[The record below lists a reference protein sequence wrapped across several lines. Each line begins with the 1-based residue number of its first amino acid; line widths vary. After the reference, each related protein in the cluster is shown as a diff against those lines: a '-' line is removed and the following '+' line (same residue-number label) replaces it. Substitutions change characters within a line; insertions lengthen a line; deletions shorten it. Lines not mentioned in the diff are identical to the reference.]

1 VPSPVR
7 CVDRGLLHPA
17 RSGSTSCRSGRIRAC
32 GRFLRGVIAF
42 PRRACA
48 LGLACLA
55 LVAAAPAGVAQPL
68 FAADDTLS
76 VTLQGPWAELRGR
89 NAERRRHPGALMH
102 VDANGREHRIAVT
115 VEPRGITRRRL
126 CRFPPLWL
134 RLQPGDA
141 ADSVLEG
148 QHALKLVTHCDPRP
162 SWEQHYVLELLA
174 YRIHN
179 RITSHSFLVRPL
191 AITYLDAQGGVPD
204 GPRFGFALEPAE
216 QMARRNGRV
225 RLRGGAFR
233 ARDYDPLALSRFML
247 FQYLVGNTDWEVQG
261 VVGEPECC
269 HNVRVTAAN
278 RTATTGLVA
287 VPYDL
292 DSSGFVNAPYAGPDA
307 RLPIRAVTERLFR
320 GFCIHNPALADARR
334 EVLGQ
339 REAILALVRDEPRL
353 APRRRQ
359 AALRYLEAGLETL
372 ADEAAFRREV
382 IARCRS

>member
-1 VPSPVR
+1 MQGEARGRAAPASGAAGAGTARCGPRLRPPVR
-7 CVDRGLLHPA
+7 SATLL
-17 RSGSTSCRSGRIRAC
+17 R
-32 GRFLRGVIAF
+32 
-42 PRRACA
+42 RRACA
-48 LGLACLA
+48 LGLA
-55 LVAAAPAGVAQPL
+55 LVAFAGAVPATPVHPL
-68 FAADDTLS
+68 FASEDALA
-76 VTLQGPWAELRGR
+76 VTLQAPWTEMRRR
-89 NAERRRHPGALMH
+89 NAEARRHPAVLGH
-102 VDANGREHRIAVT
+102 VDAQGRAHRIAAT
-115 VEPRGITRRRL
+115 VAPRGILRRSL

-134 RLQPGDA
+134 RLEPDGA
-141 ADSVLEG
+141 AGTVFEG
-148 QHALKLVTHCDPRP
+148 QRALKLVTHCDPRP
-162 SWEQHYVLELLA
+162 DWEQHYVLELLA

-179 RITSHSFLVRPL
+179 RITDHSFRVRPL
-191 AITYLDAQGGVPD
+191 RVTYLDALDGRAD
-204 GPRFGFALEPAE
+204 GPRFAFAIEPVAH
-216 QMARRNGRV
+216 MARRNGRV

-261 VVGEPECC
+261 VVGQPECC
-269 HNVRVTAAN
+269 HNVRVTAPD

-292 DSSGFVNAPYAGPDA
+292 DSSGLVNAPYAGPDV